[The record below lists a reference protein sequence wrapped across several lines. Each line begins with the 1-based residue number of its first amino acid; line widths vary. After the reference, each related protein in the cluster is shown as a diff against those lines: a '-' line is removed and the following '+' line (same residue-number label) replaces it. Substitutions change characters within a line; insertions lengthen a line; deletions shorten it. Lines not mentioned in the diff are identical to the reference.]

1 MYVAKTTIL
10 SYKNLRGLRGLS
22 LKLEDGPSDFDKIW
36 LNVAEYGLPI
46 FLNLYARKNLSLLG
60 KIKNKKCPKF
70 FLLLK
75 IIIITNY

>member
-60 KIKNKKCPKF
+60 KIKNVRSF
-70 FLLLK
+70 SS
-75 IIIITNY
+75 Y